1 MPFICKCQKIKSTT
15 RHLNLSYISIL
26 TNLLRTQ
33 YICTYICTYI
43 LFLSLLKQNEIC
55 LSCSKKPLN
64 LLVYWFVV
72 KKNVPNVAKSLVTP
86 SGEVWNHSSH

>member
-1 MPFICKCQKIKSTT
+1 MSFICKCQKTKSTT

-33 YICTYICTYI
+33 YICTY
-43 LFLSLLKQNEIC
+43 
-55 LSCSKKPLN
+55 
-64 LLVYWFVV
+64 VV
-72 KKNVPNVAKSLVTP
+72 KKNVPNATKSLVTP